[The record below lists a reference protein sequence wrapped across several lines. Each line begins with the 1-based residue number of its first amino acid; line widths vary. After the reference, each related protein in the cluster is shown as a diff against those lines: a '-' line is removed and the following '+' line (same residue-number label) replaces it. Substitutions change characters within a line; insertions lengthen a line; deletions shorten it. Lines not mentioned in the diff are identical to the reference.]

1 MRAEQVPRL
10 VVINPNRSSWM
21 TQRVGDALALNVNAS
36 QALVT
41 ATDGPEVIDSVA
53 SFAQAGMTV
62 RDEARRH
69 LAEHGPVDALVVACF
84 GDPGLEALRA
94 DPLMP
99 PVFGLAHSAMR
110 QAMERQQRFAVLTC
124 GSDWKPLLTQRAH
137 AFGMADGL
145 VGVWALPIN
154 GAVFAHDPAAWW
166 PAILQNAQTAA
177 NEGATSLILGGAVF
191 VGLSAPLPP
200 AGTHWVDAI
209 EACASDVNKALG
221 HRTNRH

>member
-1 MRAEQVPRL
+1 MRAERVPRL

-21 TQRVGDALALNVNAS
+21 TQCVGGALARNVNAS
-36 QALVT
+36 QVLVT

-53 SFAQAGMTV
+53 SFGQAGMTV
-62 RDEARRH
+62 RNEARRC
-69 LAEHGPVDALVVACF
+69 LAKHGPADAMVIACF

-110 QAMERQQRFAVLTC
+110 QAVERQQRFAVLTC
-124 GSDWKPLLTQRAH
+124 GPDWKPLLTQRAH

-145 VGVWALPIN
+145 VGVWALPVN

-177 NEGATSLILGGAVF
+177 DEGATSLILGGAVF
-191 VGLSAPLPP
+191 SGLTAPPAP

-209 EACASDVNKALG
+209 EACSSDVNKAFG
-221 HRTNRH
+221 QRTNRH